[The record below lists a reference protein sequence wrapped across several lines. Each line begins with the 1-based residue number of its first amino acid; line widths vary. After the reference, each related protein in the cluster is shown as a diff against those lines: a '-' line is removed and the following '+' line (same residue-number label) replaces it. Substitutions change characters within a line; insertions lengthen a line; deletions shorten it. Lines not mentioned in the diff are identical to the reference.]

1 MNVLLVYPE
10 YPITFWSFKYALRF
24 VHKESNLPPLGSL
37 TVAAMLP
44 QEWDLKLV
52 DMNTATLQDS
62 QIKWADMVFISA
74 MNIQQESVRKVI
86 DRCKKYKK
94 TTVGGGPLFS
104 TEPQK
109 YDDVDHLLLYE
120 GEITIPEFLE
130 DLKNGTP
137 KHLYDTQ
144 GFPDLDQTPIPRW
157 DLLDQKKYAMLS
169 LQYSRGCPFH
179 CEFCNIVSLFG
190 NRPRTKS
197 VSQILAELNAIYE
210 TGWRGG
216 IFFVDDNFIGNKKS
230 LKESVLP
237 AMIRWM
243 QEHSYPFTF
252 FTEVSIN
259 MSDDEDLMNM
269 MAEAGFDN
277 VFIGIETVD
286 DDCLD
291 ECDKVQNQKRDLV
304 KCVHTIQQHGMQ
316 VQGGFILGFDN
327 EKPTAFKRMYQ
338 FIQKSGI
345 VTAMVGLLTAPPGTR
360 LYERLEA
367 EGRITDEFTGVNTET
382 DMNFIPKM
390 DPKLLLRGYTRVVH
404 SVYSPRSYYKRVK
417 TFLEN
422 YHPRGYHKAKPTAM
436 ELWAAVKAFILFG
449 FLSKERKYYWKLIR
463 WTLTHRPELF
473 SRAIAFSI
481 YGYHFRK
488 CLPDL
493 V

>member
-1 MNVLLVYPE
+1 MKILLVYPE

-24 VHKESNLPPLGSL
+24 VHKESNLPPLGIL

-44 QEWDLKLV
+44 QEWEMQLV
-52 DMNTATLQDS
+52 DMNTAKLRDD
-62 QIKWADMVFISA
+62 QIRWADMVLISA
-74 MNIQQESVRKVI
+74 MNIQQESVHQVI
-86 DRCKKYKK
+86 RRCKKFHK
-94 TTVGGGPLFS
+94 TIVGGGPLFS

-109 YDDVDHLLLYE
+109 YDEVDHLLLYE

-130 DLKNGTP
+130 DLKNGHP
-137 KHLYDTQ
+137 KHIYDTQ
-144 GFPDLDQTPIPRW
+144 GFPDLNQTPIPRW
-157 DLLDQKKYAMLS
+157 DLLDRRKYAMLS
-169 LQYSRGCPFH
+169 LQFSRGCPFH

-197 VSQILAELNAIYE
+197 VPQILAELNAIYE

-216 IFFVDDNFIGNKKS
+216 IFFVDDNFIGNKKA
-230 LKESVLP
+230 LKETVLP
-237 AMIRWM
+237 AMIDWM
-243 QEHSYPFTF
+243 RERNYPFTF

-259 MSDDEDLMNM
+259 LSDDEDLMNL

-291 ECDKVQNQKRDLV
+291 ECDKVQNRKRDLV
-304 KCVHTIQQHGMQ
+304 ECVKTIQQHGMQ

-327 EKPTAFKRMYQ
+327 EKPTAFRRMYQ

-345 VTAMVGLLTAPPGTR
+345 VTAMVGLLTAPPGTK

-390 DPKLLLRGYTRVVH
+390 NPKLLLKGYTRVVH
-404 SVYSPRSYYKRVK
+404 SVYAPRNYYRRVK

-422 YHPRGYHKAKPTAM
+422 YHPKGYHKSKPSAI
-436 ELWAAVKAFILFG
+436 ELWAAVKSVILFG
-449 FLSKERKYYWKLIR
+449 ILSEDRRYYWSLIR
-463 WTLTHRPELF
+463 WTVIHRPELF
-473 SRAIAFSI
+473 SRAVAFSI

-488 CLPDL
+488 CLPEL
-493 V
+493 R